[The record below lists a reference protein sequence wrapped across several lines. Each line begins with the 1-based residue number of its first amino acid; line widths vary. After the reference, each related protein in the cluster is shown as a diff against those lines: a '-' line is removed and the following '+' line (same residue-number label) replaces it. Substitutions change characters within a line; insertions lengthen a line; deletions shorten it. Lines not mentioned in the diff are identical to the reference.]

1 MPMQDIHERIAR
13 LLDQL
18 ENPNI
23 GSSEIDKIERKLKI
37 LRDQLP
43 TEE

>member
-1 MPMQDIHERIAR
+1 MPMQDKDERIAR

-23 GSSEIDKIERKLKI
+23 TTQEIDKIERKLQI
-37 LRDQLP
+37 LRAL
-43 TEE
+43 EE